1 MGESAAFCVCNS
13 SVCCCGVGVVHE
25 HGPSIC
31 VSQRYASLNTPCGTS
46 VYSNSTCTGLLSL
59 STRQPSRM
67 VALVAFRLQRTS
79 TSYATSLITPRPL
92 AIKSSCRTKSQCAT
106 SHNAPTAQAGS
117 SQTPMLTRASRLLL
131 RRRFCPLLVSFARS
145 FHQTHLP
152 TRHGAVLS
160 TRHAAL
166 LRSRRMIWKTWKSM
180 LVPSP

>member
-1 MGESAAFCVCNS
+1 MCVTPA
-13 SVCCCGVGVVHE
+13 CCCGVGVVHE

-31 VSQRYASLNTPCGTS
+31 VSQRYALPNTPCGTS

-59 STRQPSRM
+59 STLQPSRM
-67 VALVAFRLQRTS
+67 VALVAFLLQRMS
-79 TSYATSLITPRPL
+79 TSYATFLIPPQPP
-92 AIKSSCRTKSQCAT
+92 AIKSSCQTKSQRAT

-117 SQTPMLTRASRLLL
+117 SQTPMLTRASRLLS
-131 RRRFCPLLVSFARS
+131 RRRFCPLLVFFARS

-160 TRHAAL
+160 TRHAGL

-180 LVPSP
+180 LVPLP